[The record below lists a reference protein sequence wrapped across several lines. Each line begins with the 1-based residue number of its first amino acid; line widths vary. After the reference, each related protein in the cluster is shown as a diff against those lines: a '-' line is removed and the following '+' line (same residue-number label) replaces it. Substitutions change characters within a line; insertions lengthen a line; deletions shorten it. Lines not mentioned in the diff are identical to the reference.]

1 MNRFEPWR
9 VRTLIEERRDE
20 ILEWTGR
27 LISFPSENRP
37 PAGGEGE
44 AQDWLAGECRSLGL
58 EVDRFRPDSVEGIEE
73 HPSWLPGRSYENG
86 RENVVV
92 CWPGSRAPGDTE
104 NTGEASTAKSLLLSG
119 HVDVAPL
126 EPDNW
131 KVTRPFTP
139 LIQDGRLYGRGSAD
153 MKGGLA
159 AAFWA
164 VKLLKELSFEPA
176 ADLYFESVVD
186 EEFAGG
192 NGTLASRLKGYNA
205 DLAVYMEPSAM
216 EICPAGLGAFLG
228 DLRITGNAGMPFTG
242 YEIANPV
249 FAAGRVIELFS
260 EWLEIWRG
268 ENSHRLFT
276 GPGKQLNLMLWNLSS
291 SSPGLTV
298 QMGTPETSKI
308 SWIVWCYP
316 GMTENKFYD
325 GFVRYWKDKF
335 KTDDVLKPFEFEITP
350 TYHFIKPW
358 ESDVEGS
365 AVQCLQS
372 VYEEYTG
379 ARPVIAGAPFS
390 SDLALYGETGRMPAV
405 ILGPRGDN
413 LHGPDEWVLTEDI
426 LELTGIFTRLVVSLC
441 S

>member
-1 MNRFEPWR
+1 MNRLETSR
-9 VRTLIEERRDE
+9 LRALIEERRDE

-37 PAGGEGE
+37 PAGGERE
-44 AQDWLAGECRSLGL
+44 AQEWLAGECRSLGL
-58 EVDRFRPDSVEGIEE
+58 EVDRFRPDSVEGIED
-73 HPSWLPGRSYENG
+73 HPSWLPGRSYANG
-86 RENVVV
+86 RENVVAR
-92 CWPGSRAPGDTE
+92 WPGVSGDA
-104 NTGEASTAKSLLLSG
+104 GARSLLLSG
-119 HVDVAPL
+119 HADVAPL

-131 KVTRPFTP
+131 KMTRPFMP
-139 LIQDGRLYGRGSAD
+139 LIKDGRLYGRGSAD

-164 VKLLKELSFEPA
+164 VRILKELSFEPA

-228 DLRITGNAGMPFTG
+228 DLKITGNAGMPFTG

-249 FAAGRVIELFS
+249 FAAGRVIGLFT

-268 ENSHRLFT
+268 ENSHPLFT
-276 GPGKQLNLMLWNLSS
+276 GPGKQLNLLLWDLSS
-291 SSPGLTV
+291 ASPGLTV
-298 QMGTPETSKI
+298 QMGTPETAKI

-316 GMTENKFYD
+316 GMDEKKFYD
-325 GFVRYWKDKF
+325 GFMRYWEEKF
-335 KTDDVLKPFEFEITP
+335 KIDDVLKPFEFEILP

-358 ESDVEGS
+358 ETDSGDP
-365 AVQCLQS
+365 AVQCLRS
-372 VYEEYTG
+372 VYKEYTG
-379 ARPVIAGAPFS
+379 TRPVTAGAPFS
-390 SDLALYGETGRMPAV
+390 SDLAVYGEAGGMPAV

-413 LHGPDEWVLTEDI
+413 LHGPDEWVLAEDI
-426 LELTGIFTRLVVSLC
+426 LELTGIFARLAVTLC